1 MLNVEYEIMYNEF
14 FYSESPE
21 EIEKEKKK
29 QASLRAIF
37 PNLFDGEGDNT
48 KYVLVKERNA
58 ENDEPGKI
66 SPSTSNKKVGSGV
79 NDDENT
85 AFNPWRHEEMLDN
98 MGVHIV
104 PGLFGKADTIRY
116 PRPDYRD
123 QADFDSI
130 SEKKFDSVIPYSFS
144 HEGGYNNYKT
154 DRETNYGITE
164 PFMKEYKYA
173 LPGGKEKPIRDLT
186 KDDARALYKAQWDKY
201 NLGYIRKWGLAYV
214 INDYMI
220 NSDPRRLTKR
230 LQGILRSGGADVDV
244 DGIVGNQTLD
254 AIHRADNSWLIDEI
268 LLDRLKNYQRTL
280 DKEPEKK
287 VFKNGWI
294 NRLNTIAEQVGSNL
308 RFNYGDLIVK

>member
-1 MLNVEYEIMYNEF
+1 MYNEF
-14 FYSESPE
+14 FYSENPE

-37 PNLFDGEGDNT
+37 PNLFDGEDDNT
-48 KYVLVKERNA
+48 KYVLINA
-58 ENDEPGKI
+58 GNLNNDETGKK
-66 SPSTSNKKVGSGV
+66 SLFTSNKKVVASVDGDK
-79 NDDENT
+79 NANFD
-85 AFNPWRHEEMLDN
+85 PWRHEKMLDN

-104 PGLFGKADTIRY
+104 PGLFGRTDTIRY

-130 SEKKFDSVIPYSFS
+130 SEKKFDSVMPYSFS

-164 PFMKEYKYA
+164 PFMREYKYA
-173 LPGGKEKPIRDLT
+173 LLEGREKPIRDLT

-201 NLGYIRKWGLAYV
+201 NLGFVRDRNLAYV

-220 NSDPRRLTKR
+220 NSDARRVAER
-230 LQGILRSGGADVDV
+230 LQAILRRGGADIDI
-244 DGIVGNQTLD
+244 DGVIGEQTLE
-254 AIHRADNSWLIDEI
+254 AIHSADKSWLIDEI
-268 LLDRLKNYQRTL
+268 LLDRLRNYQGAL
-280 DKEPEKK
+280 DRKPEKK
-287 VFKNGWI
+287 EFKNGWI

-308 RFNYGDLIVK
+308 RFNYSDLIVK

>member
-1 MLNVEYEIMYNEF
+1 MYNEF
-14 FYSESPE
+14 FYSDSPE

-37 PNLFDGEGDNT
+37 PNLFDGEADNT
-48 KYVLVKERNA
+48 RYVLINEKNA
-58 ENDEPGKI
+58 EDDETGKK
-66 SPSTSNKKVGSGV
+66 SSSAFNKKDEFCV
-79 NDDENT
+79 NGNKNAKFD
-85 AFNPWRHEEMLDN
+85 PWRHEEMLDN

-104 PGLFGKADTIRY
+104 PGLFGKTDTIRY

-130 SEKKFDSVIPYSFS
+130 SEKKFDSVISYSFS

-201 NLGYIRKWGLAYV
+201 KLGYLRKWGLAYV

-220 NSDPRRLTKR
+220 NSDARRMAER
-230 LQGILRSGGADVDV
+230 LQGILRQGGADIDV
-244 DGIVGNQTLD
+244 DGIVGEQTLD
-254 AIHRADNSWLIDEI
+254 AIHSADNSWLVDEI
-268 LLDRLKNYQRTL
+268 LLDRLRNYQRTL
-280 DKEPEKK
+280 DNRPYKKE
-287 VFKNGWI
+287 FKDGWI
-294 NRLNTIAEQVGSNL
+294 NRLNTIAEQVGSKL
-308 RFNYGDLIVK
+308 RFNYSDLIVK